1 MTDEEKAIVMAH
13 TGICML
19 TEDKFHIFHEYV
31 EKLMGRPVYTH
42 ELYSLADE
50 IKERSK
56 GDFIKLCK
64 DETVSG
70 KITELMDLDEIV
82 DLIKENE
89 ETNSKEKTFNE
100 IIDTMNEEQKTA
112 MYAIVGQALEDAKNK
127 SSWIPISKRLPEEG
141 ESAIVWY
148 RYWRYGD
155 YNDWYYTYGIGY
167 QFDGNWSIIDGG
179 NLVTV
184 YAWMQP
190 PAPYEVESEDE
201 K

>member
-1 MTDEEKAIVMAH
+1 MTNEERAIVMAY
-13 TGICML
+13 TGACML

-50 IKERSK
+50 IKEKSK
-56 GDFIKLCK
+56 EDFIKLCK
-64 DETVSG
+64 DETVAG

-82 DLIKENE
+82 DFIKENE
-89 ETNSKEKTFNE
+89 DPKDKTFNK
-100 IIDTMNEEQKTA
+100 IIETMNEEQKTA
-112 MYAIVGQALEDAKNK
+112 MFAIVGQALEDAKNK
-127 SSWIPISKRLPEEG
+127 SSWIPVSERLPEEG
-141 ESAIVWY
+141 ESVLVWY

-179 NLVTV
+179 TRITV

-190 PAPYEVESEDE
+190 PTPYEVKKED
-201 K
+201 